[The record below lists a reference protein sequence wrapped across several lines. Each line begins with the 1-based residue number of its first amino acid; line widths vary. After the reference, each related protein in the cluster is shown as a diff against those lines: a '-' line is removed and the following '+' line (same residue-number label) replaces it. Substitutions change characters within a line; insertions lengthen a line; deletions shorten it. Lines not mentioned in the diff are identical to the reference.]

1 MVILMKKKEMQ
12 TMPEIDLIE
21 GFRNPLHMKGLADI
35 IKKECVSKI
44 NIMEVCG
51 GHTHTI
57 MKFGLSQ
64 ILPDLIDFVHGPGCP
79 VCIMPKERIDHAIA
93 LASMPN
99 TILATLGDMIRVPG
113 SKTSLQKLRAD
124 GKDIRSLYS
133 PLDVLKIA
141 KENPDKKVVFFAI
154 GFETTTPMSAVL
166 IQNAIEQKLTN
177 VYFHINHVTVPEAV
191 EAIMSSGDAQI
202 DAFLGPSHVS
212 VITGYKIYEPI
223 AQKYQTPI
231 VVAGF
236 EPTDVMES
244 VLRIVRQVNKKKAF
258 VDNEYARAVSRE
270 GNVKAQNLI
279 NTYLEKRSH
288 FRWRGIGD
296 IPLSAL
302 KLKDEFA
309 YLDAEIVFKDVLP
322 TVELDDHKMC
332 ICGDILKGKAKPFDC
347 KVFGKACTP
356 SNPMGSCMVS
366 SEGACSAYFK
376 YGKLSQKG
384 GML

>member
-1 MVILMKKKEMQ
+1 MSEVEV
-12 TMPEIDLIE
+12 DLIE
-21 GFRNPLHMKGLADI
+21 GFRDPEHMKALAAL
-35 IKKECVSKI
+35 IKKECKSKI

-64 ILPDLIDFVHGPGCP
+64 ILPEFIEFVHGPGCP

-113 SKTSLQKLRAD
+113 SKTSLQKLRAE

-133 PLDVLKIA
+133 PLDVIKIA
-141 KENPDKKVVFFAI
+141 QENPDKNVVFFAI

-166 IQNAIEQKLTN
+166 VQQAIEKKLTN
-177 VYFHINHVTVPEAV
+177 LFFHINHVTVPEAV
-191 EAIMSSGDAQI
+191 DAIMSGGDAKI

-223 AQKYQTPI
+223 AKTYHTP
-231 VVAGF
+231 VVVSGF

-244 VLRIVRQVNKKKAF
+244 VLRVVRQVNEGKSI
-258 VDNEYARAVSRE
+258 VENEYARAVSRE
-270 GNVKAQNLI
+270 GNLKAQALV
-279 NTYLEKRSH
+279 NTYFEKRSH

-296 IPLSAL
+296 IPNSAL
-302 KLKDEFA
+302 KLKAEYAA
-309 YLDAEIVFKDVLP
+309 YDAEIVFDEMLP
-322 TVELDDHKMC
+322 KTELNDHKMC
-332 ICGDILKGKAKPFDC
+332 ICGDILKGRAKPFDC

-376 YGKLSQKG
+376 YGKLNLKG
-384 GML
+384 ARA

>member
-1 MVILMKKKEMQ
+1 MSQEV
-12 TMPEIDLIE
+12 DLIE
-21 GFRNPLHMKGLADI
+21 GFRNPEHMKALAAL
-35 IKKECVSKI
+35 IKKECTSKI

-57 MKFGLSQ
+57 MKFGLPQ
-64 ILPDLIDFVHGPGCP
+64 ILPELIDFVHGPGCP

-113 SKTSLQKLRAD
+113 SESSLQKLRAE

-141 KENPDKKVVFFAI
+141 KENPDKHVVFFAI

-166 IQNAIEQKLTN
+166 VGQVIAQKLNN
-177 VYFHINHVTVPEAV
+177 VFFHINHVTVPEAV
-191 EAIMSSGDAQI
+191 DAIMSSGDAKI

-212 VITGYKIYEPI
+212 VITGYKIYEPLVETY
-223 AQKYQTPI
+223 KTPI
-231 VVAGF
+231 VVSGF

-244 VLRIVRQVNKKKAF
+244 ILRIVRQKNSGKAF

-270 GNVKAQNLI
+270 GNLKAQALI
-279 NTYLEKRSH
+279 DTYFEKRDH

-296 IPLSAL
+296 IPKSAL
-302 KLKDEFA
+302 KLKAEYAFC
-309 YLDAEIVFKDVLP
+309 DAEVVFDDVLP
-322 TVELDDHKMC
+322 KKELDDHKLC
-332 ICGDILKGKAKPFDC
+332 ICGSILKGLAKPYEC

-356 SNPMGSCMVS
+356 KNPMGSCMVS

-376 YGKLSQKG
+376 YGNLNLQGNSHE
-384 GML
+384 